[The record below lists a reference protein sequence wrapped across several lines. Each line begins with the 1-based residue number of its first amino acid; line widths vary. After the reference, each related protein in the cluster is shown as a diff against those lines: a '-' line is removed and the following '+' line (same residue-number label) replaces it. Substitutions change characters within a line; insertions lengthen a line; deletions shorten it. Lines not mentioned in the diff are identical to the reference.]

1 MADTT
6 VPDLLDRRA
15 ADAPDQGVVFPDARM
30 TYPELAAATRDL
42 ARALHGHGVRAG
54 DSVGLLVP
62 GRLDSVLWWL
72 AAARLGAVT
81 VPVNVRLKARE
92 LAYVVENADM
102 TVLLAAAGFA
112 PLVDPSA
119 TPLLR
124 SVVSLDA
131 DTPPGWTARAEVEA
145 GAAAVP
151 EATVAAAQAAIDPA
165 DPVAMLYTSGTT
177 SQPRGCLHSHASFVA
192 EGEAVTERLGLRP
205 DDRFWTPLPMFH
217 CGGFDVAMSALAGRC
232 GMVHVGTFEPGH
244 ALAQLAD
251 ERCTV
256 GFPAFD
262 TIWMPV
268 LDHPAFAA
276 TDLSALRMVL
286 NVGSPER
293 MRAMQARLPHVVQM
307 SCTGMTESLGFCCM
321 GAPDDPAEVRATTC
335 GRPLRHMQARV
346 VDPVTGRDVPPG
358 TPGEFRFRG
367 TSRVLRYHRD
377 PELTAER
384 IDAEGWF
391 SSGDLVVADAEG
403 RISFVSRLKD
413 MLKVGGENVAA
424 ADVEGYLSEHPAVGI
439 VQVVA
444 APDAHYGEVPA
455 AFVQLRAGA
464 TATEH
469 ELIDFCRGR
478 IAGFKVPRYVRFVD
492 EWPMS
497 GTKVQKFRLRDRL
510 AAELAAAGIT
520 EAPRAARTPAL
531 RPPAGSAPAGSA
543 C

>member
-1 MADTT
+1 MTT
-6 VPDLLDRRA
+6 VPDLLERRA
-15 ADAPDQGVVFPDARM
+15 VDSPDQGVVFPDARM
-30 TYPELAAATRDL
+30 TYPELAAASRL
-42 ARALHGHGVRAG
+42 AARALHAHGVRKG
-54 DSVGLLVP
+54 DSIGLLLP

-81 VPVNVRLKARE
+81 VPINVRLKARE
-92 LAYVVENADM
+92 LGYMIENSDM
-102 TVLLAAAGFA
+102 VVLLAATEFA
-112 PLVDPSA
+112 PVLADALADAPA
-119 TPLLR
+119 PTLR
-124 SVVSLDA
+124 TIVSLDA
-131 DTPPGWTARAEVEA
+131 DTPPGWTSRAELESHLSADVD
-145 GAAAVP
+145 AAVAP
-151 EATVAAAQAAIDPA
+151 EDPI
-165 DPVAMLYTSGTT
+165 VMLYTSGTT
-177 SQPRGCLHSHASFVA
+177 SRPRGCLHSHASLVE

-217 CGGFDVAMSALAGRC
+217 CGGFDVAMSAMAGRC
-232 GMVHVGTFEPGH
+232 GMVHVGTFEPAR

-262 TIWMPV
+262 TIWVPV
-268 LDHPAFAA
+268 LDHPAFGD

-293 MRAMQARLPHVVQM
+293 MRSMQARLPHVVQM
-307 SCTGMTESLGFCCM
+307 SCTGSTESFGFCCM
-321 GAPDDPAEVRATTC
+321 GSPDDPADVRATTC
-335 GRPLRHMQARV
+335 GRPLRHMEARV
-346 VDPVTGRDVPPG
+346 VDPGTGDDVPAG

-367 TSRVLRYHRD
+367 GSRFLRYHRD
-377 PELTAER
+377 DALTAER
-384 IDAEGWF
+384 IDADGWY

-403 RISFVSRLKD
+403 RIAFVSRLKD

-424 ADVEGYLSEHPAVGI
+424 AELEGFLSEHPAVGL

-464 TATEH
+464 TATED
-469 ELIDFCRGR
+469 ELIAYCRGT

-497 GTKVQKFRLRDRL
+497 GTKVQKFRLRDAL
-510 AAELAAAGIT
+510 AAELATAGVT
-520 EAPRAARTPAL
+520 EAPRP
-531 RPPAGSAPAGSA
+531 APA
-543 C
+543 